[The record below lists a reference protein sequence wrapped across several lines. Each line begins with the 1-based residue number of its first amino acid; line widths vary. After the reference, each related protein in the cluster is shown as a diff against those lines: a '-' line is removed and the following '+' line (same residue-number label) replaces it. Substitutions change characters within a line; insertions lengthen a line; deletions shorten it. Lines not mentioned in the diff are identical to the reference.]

1 MLKVFSKKKVASNE
15 SPSIDANSCVYAIGD
30 VHGRLDLLK
39 KIHRKILENSKK
51 YSSYEKHVIYLGDY
65 VDRGKNSKRVIDELI
80 NNPLKNEGFKI
91 TYLCGNHEYYM
102 MKFMSNPYLA
112 DSWLYWGGEET
123 LESYNVEVYNKEKS
137 RIPLKLIQQ
146 KINEKV
152 PESHKEFLRKLK
164 MMEIVGD
171 YVFVHAGLRPH
182 VPIQKQS
189 SEDLL
194 NIREDFYE
202 SDYVFEKSV
211 VFGHTIFKE
220 PFIGSGKIGIDTGA
234 YNSNILT
241 CLVLE
246 GKKFGFL
253 NT

>member
-1 MLKVFSKKKVASNE
+1 MLNVFSKKKIVPNE
-15 SPSIDANSCVYAIGD
+15 SPSVDDNLCVYAVGD
-30 VHGRLDLLK
+30 IHGRLDLLK
-39 KIHRKILENSKK
+39 KIHRKIIENSQK
-51 YSSYEKHVIYLGDY
+51 YASYEKHVIYLGDY
-65 VDRGKNSKRVIDELI
+65 VDRGKNSRKVVDELI
-80 NNPLKNEGFKI
+80 NNPLKKEGFKI

-102 MKFMSNPYLA
+102 MKFMTNPYLA

-123 LESYNVEVYNKEKS
+123 LESYGIEVYNKEKS
-137 RIPLKLIQQ
+137 RVPLKLIQQ
-146 KINEKV
+146 KINTNL
-152 PESHKEFLRKLK
+152 PESHRAFLRQLK

-171 YVFVHAGLRPH
+171 YIFVHAGLRPH
-182 VPIQKQS
+182 VPIHKQS

-194 NIREDFYE
+194 NIREEFYE
-202 SDYVFEKSV
+202 SDFAFEKSV

-234 YNSNILT
+234 YSSDILT